1 MAKLSG
7 FGGAGKHSA
16 PGVMLPAMERD
27 TLATLPN
34 AISLSRLFLAAL
46 FPVVHQHDLRLLI
59 LAVAGLTDFLDGW
72 LARRRH
78 QFSPLGAIIDPLADR
93 IFVLVAVC
101 TLLLE
106 GQIGTLQY
114 FVFLSR
120 DFAVTGA
127 FVIVR
132 AIASLRSAV
141 FRARFSGKLATVLQL
156 AALVVIVIDARSTAW
171 AVGIVGVA
179 SLASIIDYTVALR
192 SARARA

>member
-1 MAKLSG
+1 
-7 FGGAGKHSA
+7 
-16 PGVMLPAMERD
+16 MLPGMERD

-72 LARRRH
+72 VARRHH
-78 QFSPLGAIIDPLADR
+78 QFSPMGALIDPLADR

-101 TLLLE
+101 TLLVE

-114 FVFLSR
+114 FIFLSR

-127 FVIVR
+127 FLIAR

-156 AALVVIVIDARSTAW
+156 AALVVIVIDARATPW
-171 AVGIVGVA
+171 AVGIVGIA
-179 SLASIIDYTVALR
+179 SLASIIDYTVALW

>member
-1 MAKLSG
+1 
-7 FGGAGKHSA
+7 
-16 PGVMLPAMERD
+16 MLRHMERD

-59 LAVAGLTDFLDGW
+59 LAVAGLTDYLDGW

-78 QFSPLGAIIDPLADR
+78 QFSPMGALIDPLADR

-106 GQIGTLQY
+106 GQIGILQY
-114 FVFLSR
+114 FIFLSR

-132 AIASLRSAV
+132 AIASLRPAV

-171 AVGIVGVA
+171 AVGVVGLA
-179 SLASIIDYTVALR
+179 SLASIFDYAVALW
-192 SARARA
+192 SARART